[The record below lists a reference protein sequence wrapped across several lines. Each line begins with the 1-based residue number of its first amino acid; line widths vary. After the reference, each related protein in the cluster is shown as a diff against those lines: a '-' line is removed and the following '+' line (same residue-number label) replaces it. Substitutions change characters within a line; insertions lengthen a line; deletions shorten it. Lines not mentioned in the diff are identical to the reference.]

1 MKKFRKFL
9 LGVKK
14 EVGRVRWPNKEEMI
28 KYSIATICFV
38 IFFALFFTL
47 MDLGIAGIEVLF
59 S

>member
-14 EVGRVRWPNKEEMI
+14 EVGRVRWPNKTEMI